1 MKKQELLIK
10 SREAMLSAVQIYN
23 NPQITFKSETFISL
37 AVISWTYLL
46 HTYYA
51 NNGVDYR
58 YYKKKDSRK
67 YYDRTKHG
75 AYKHWELERCL
86 DDKNSPIDSETTNN
100 LKFLIGIRHEI
111 EHQMTNKI
119 DESISAKLQ
128 ACSINYNYY
137 IKKLFGNEY
146 GVDNQL
152 GFAIQFSPVTPE
164 QKKDLLNNN
173 KLANNVKNFISEFEE
188 KLTEEDVRSPKY
200 AYRLLFT
207 PLNANRKGQ
216 ADQVIEFV
224 RSGTEGSEQLNKA
237 YAVIKETEKKKYRAK
252 EVVQIMHDKGYTWFN
267 TSMMTDYWKNTLGS
281 RESYGVLLS
290 NNQWFWYDNWI
301 PVIEAYC
308 KKTHPTIKPES
319 VKNGYYAS
327 EIVAKM
333 VQLGYEN
340 FTTNSFVK
348 FWRDHMHID
357 KNNTKYGYTMPNQRY
372 VWTEEFLQL
381 VKEYCEDNKSLFM
394 EKDII

>member
-51 NNGVDYR
+51 NNGIDYR
-58 YYKKKDSRK
+58 YYKMKGSRK

-137 IKKLFGNEY
+137 IKNLFGKEY

-164 QKKDLLNNN
+164 QKKDLLNNS
-173 KLANNVKNFISEFEE
+173 KLTNNVKNFISEFEE
-188 KLTEEDVRSPKY
+188 NLKEEDVRSPKY

-207 PLNANRKGQ
+207 PLNVNRKGQ
-216 ADQVIEFV
+216 ADQVIEFLK
-224 RSGTEGSEQLNKA
+224 SGTEGSEQLNKA

-252 EVVQIMHDKGYTWFN
+252 DVVQIMHDKGYTWFN

-281 RESYGVLLS
+281 RENYGILLS
-290 NNQWFWYDNWI
+290 NNQWFWYENWI
-301 PVIEAYC
+301 PIIEAHC
-308 KKTHPTIKPES
+308 RKTHPTIKPES
-319 VKNGYYAS
+319 IKNGYYAS
-327 EIVAKM
+327 EIVSEM

-340 FTTNSFVK
+340 FTMNSFVK
-348 FWRDHMHID
+348 FWRNHMNIN
-357 KNNTKYGYTMPNQRY
+357 KNNTKYGYSMPNNRF
-372 VWTEEFLQL
+372 VWTDEFFQL
-381 VKEYCEDNKSLFM
+381 VKKYCENNKMSFIKK
-394 EKDII
+394 E

>member
-51 NNGVDYR
+51 NNGIDYR
-58 YYKKKDSRK
+58 YYKMKGSRE

-137 IKKLFGNEY
+137 IKNLFGKEY

-164 QKKDLLNNN
+164 QKKDLLNNS
-173 KLANNVKNFISEFEE
+173 KLTNNVKNFISEFEE
-188 KLTEEDVRSPKY
+188 NLKEEDVRSPKY

-207 PLNANRKGQ
+207 PLNVNRKGQ
-216 ADQVIEFV
+216 ADKVIEFLK
-224 RSGTEGSEQLNKA
+224 SGTEGSEQLNKA

-252 EVVQIMHDKGYTWFN
+252 DVVQIMHDKGYTWFN

-281 RESYGVLLS
+281 RENYGILLS
-290 NNQWFWYDNWI
+290 NNQWFWYENWI
-301 PVIEAYC
+301 PIIEAHC
-308 KKTHPTIKPES
+308 RKTHPTIKPES
-319 VKNGYYAS
+319 IKNGYYAS
-327 EIVAKM
+327 EIVSEM

-340 FTTNSFVK
+340 FTMNSFVK
-348 FWRDHMHID
+348 FWRNHMNIN
-357 KNNTKYGYTMPNQRY
+357 KNNTKYGYSMPNNRF
-372 VWTEEFLQL
+372 VWTDEFFQL
-381 VKEYCEDNKSLFM
+381 VKKYCENNKMSFIKK
-394 EKDII
+394 E

>member
-51 NNGVDYR
+51 NNGIDYR
-58 YYKKKDSRK
+58 YYKMKGSRK

-137 IKKLFGNEY
+137 IKNLFGKEY

-152 GFAIQFSPVTPE
+152 GFAIQFSPVTLE
-164 QKKDLLNNN
+164 QKKDLLNNS
-173 KLANNVKNFISEFEE
+173 KLTNNVKNFISEFEE
-188 KLTEEDVRSPKY
+188 NLKEEDVRSPKY

-216 ADQVIEFV
+216 ADKVIEFLK
-224 RSGTEGSEQLNKA
+224 SGTEGSEQLNKA

-252 EVVQIMHDKGYTWFN
+252 DVVQIMHDKGYTWFN

-281 RESYGVLLS
+281 RENYGILLS
-290 NNQWFWYDNWI
+290 NNQWFWYENWI
-301 PVIEAYC
+301 PIIEAHC
-308 KKTHPTIKPES
+308 RKTHPTIKPES
-319 VKNGYYAS
+319 IKNGYYAS
-327 EIVAKM
+327 EIVSEM

-340 FTTNSFVK
+340 FTMNSFVK
-348 FWRDHMHID
+348 FWRNHMNIN
-357 KNNTKYGYTMPNQRY
+357 KNNTKYGYSMPNNRF
-372 VWTEEFLQL
+372 VWTDEFFQL
-381 VKEYCEDNKSLFM
+381 VKKYCEDNKMSFIKK
-394 EKDII
+394 E

>member
-51 NNGVDYR
+51 NNGIDYR
-58 YYKKKDSRK
+58 YYKMKGSRK

-137 IKKLFGNEY
+137 IKKLFGKEY

-164 QKKDLLNNN
+164 QKKDLLNNS
-173 KLANNVKNFISEFEE
+173 KLTNNVKNFISEFEE
-188 KLTEEDVRSPKY
+188 NLKEEDVRSPKY

-216 ADQVIEFV
+216 ADKVIEFLK
-224 RSGTEGSEQLNKA
+224 SGTEGSEQLNKA

-252 EVVQIMHDKGYTWFN
+252 DVVQIMHDKGYTWFN

-281 RESYGVLLS
+281 RENYGILLS
-290 NNQWFWYDNWI
+290 NNQWFWYENWI
-301 PVIEAYC
+301 PVIEAHC
-308 KKTHPTIKPES
+308 RKTHPTIKPES
-319 VKNGYYAS
+319 IKNGYYAS
-327 EIVAKM
+327 EIVSEM

-340 FTTNSFVK
+340 FTMNSFVK
-348 FWRDHMHID
+348 FWRNHMNIN
-357 KNNTKYGYTMPNQRY
+357 KNNTKYGYGMPNNRF
-372 VWTEEFLQL
+372 VWTDEFFQL
-381 VKEYCEDNKSLFM
+381 VKKYCEDNKMNFI
-394 EKDII
+394 EKE

>member
-51 NNGVDYR
+51 NNGIDYR
-58 YYKKKDSRK
+58 YYKMKGSRK

-137 IKKLFGNEY
+137 IKNLFGKEY

-164 QKKDLLNNN
+164 QKKDLLNNS
-173 KLANNVKNFISEFEE
+173 KLTNNVKNFISEFEE
-188 KLTEEDVRSPKY
+188 NLKEEDVRSPKY

-216 ADQVIEFV
+216 ADKVIEFLK
-224 RSGTEGSEQLNKA
+224 SGTEGSEQLNKA

-252 EVVQIMHDKGYTWFN
+252 DVVQIMHDKGYTWFN

-281 RESYGVLLS
+281 RENYGILLS
-290 NNQWFWYDNWI
+290 NNQWFWYENWI
-301 PVIEAYC
+301 PIIEAHC
-308 KKTHPTIKPES
+308 RKTHPTIKPES
-319 VKNGYYAS
+319 IKNGYYAS
-327 EIVAKM
+327 EIVSEM

-340 FTTNSFVK
+340 FTMNSFVK
-348 FWRDHMHID
+348 FWRNHMNIN
-357 KNNTKYGYTMPNQRY
+357 KNNTKYGYSMPNNRF
-372 VWTEEFLQL
+372 VWTDEFFQL
-381 VKEYCEDNKSLFM
+381 VKKYCENNKMSFIKK
-394 EKDII
+394 E

>member
-51 NNGVDYR
+51 NNGIDYR
-58 YYKKKDSRK
+58 YYKMKGSRK

-137 IKKLFGNEY
+137 IKKLFGKEY

-164 QKKDLLNNN
+164 QKKDLLNNS
-173 KLANNVKNFISEFEE
+173 KLTNNVKNFISEFEE
-188 KLTEEDVRSPKY
+188 NLKEEDVRSPKY

-216 ADQVIEFV
+216 ADKVIEFLK
-224 RSGTEGSEQLNKA
+224 SGTEGSEQLNKA

-252 EVVQIMHDKGYTWFN
+252 DVVQIMHDKGYTWFN

-281 RESYGVLLS
+281 RENYGILLS
-290 NNQWFWYDNWI
+290 NNQWFWYENWI
-301 PVIEAYC
+301 PIIEAHC
-308 KKTHPTIKPES
+308 RKTHPTIKPES
-319 VKNGYYAS
+319 IKNGYYAS
-327 EIVAKM
+327 EIVSEM

-340 FTTNSFVK
+340 FTMNSFVK
-348 FWRDHMHID
+348 FWI
-357 KNNTKYGYTMPNQRY
+357 
-372 VWTEEFLQL
+372 
-381 VKEYCEDNKSLFM
+381 KS
-394 EKDII
+394 I

>member
-51 NNGVDYR
+51 NNGIDYR
-58 YYKKKDSRK
+58 YYKMKGSRK

-137 IKKLFGNEY
+137 IKKLFGKEY

-164 QKKDLLNNN
+164 QKKDLLNNS
-173 KLANNVKNFISEFEE
+173 KLTNNVKNFISEFEE
-188 KLTEEDVRSPKY
+188 NLKEEDVRSPKY

-216 ADQVIEFV
+216 ADKVIEFLK
-224 RSGTEGSEQLNKA
+224 SGTEGSEQLNKA

-252 EVVQIMHDKGYTWFN
+252 DVVQIMHDKGYTWFN

-281 RESYGVLLS
+281 RENYGILLS
-290 NNQWFWYDNWI
+290 NNQWFWYENWI
-301 PVIEAYC
+301 PVIEAHC
-308 KKTHPTIKPES
+308 KKTQPTIKPES
-319 VKNGYYAS
+319 IKNGYYAS
-327 EIVAKM
+327 EIVSEM

-340 FTTNSFVK
+340 FTMNSFVK
-348 FWRDHMHID
+348 FWRNHMNIN
-357 KNNTKYGYTMPNQRY
+357 KNNTKYGYSMPNNRF
-372 VWTEEFLQL
+372 VWTDEFFQL
-381 VKEYCEDNKSLFM
+381 VKKYCEDNKMNFIKK
-394 EKDII
+394 E

>member
-51 NNGVDYR
+51 NNGIDYR
-58 YYKKKDSRK
+58 YYKMKGSRK

-137 IKKLFGNEY
+137 IKNLFGKEY

-164 QKKDLLNNN
+164 QKKDLLNNS
-173 KLANNVKNFISEFEE
+173 KLTNNVKNFISEFEE
-188 KLTEEDVRSPKY
+188 NLKEEDVRSPKY

-207 PLNANRKGQ
+207 PLNVNRKGQ
-216 ADQVIEFV
+216 ADKVIEFLK
-224 RSGTEGSEQLNKA
+224 SGTEGSEQLNKA
-237 YAVIKETEKKKYRAK
+237 YDVIKETEKKKYRAK
-252 EVVQIMHDKGYTWFN
+252 DVVQIMHDKGYTWFN

-281 RESYGVLLS
+281 RENYGILLS
-290 NNQWFWYDNWI
+290 NNQWFWYENWI
-301 PVIEAYC
+301 PIIEAHC
-308 KKTHPTIKPES
+308 RKTHPTIKPES
-319 VKNGYYAS
+319 IKNGYYAS
-327 EIVAKM
+327 EIVSEM

-340 FTTNSFVK
+340 FTMNSFVK
-348 FWRDHMHID
+348 FWRNHMNIN
-357 KNNTKYGYTMPNQRY
+357 KNNTKYGYSMPNNRF
-372 VWTEEFLQL
+372 VWTDEFFQL
-381 VKEYCEDNKSLFM
+381 VKKYCENNKMSFIKK
-394 EKDII
+394 E

>member
-51 NNGVDYR
+51 NNGIDYR
-58 YYKKKDSRK
+58 YYKMKGSRK

-137 IKKLFGNEY
+137 IKNLFGREY

-164 QKKDLLNNN
+164 QKKDLLNNS
-173 KLANNVKNFISEFEE
+173 KLTNNVRNFISEFEE
-188 KLTEEDVRSPKY
+188 NLKEEDVRSPKY

-216 ADQVIEFV
+216 ADKVIEFLK
-224 RSGTEGSEQLNKA
+224 SGTEGSEQLNKA

-252 EVVQIMHDKGYTWFN
+252 DVVQIMHDKGYTWFN

-281 RESYGVLLS
+281 RENYGILLS
-290 NNQWFWYDNWI
+290 NNQWFWYENWI
-301 PVIEAYC
+301 PIIEAHC
-308 KKTHPTIKPES
+308 RKTHPTIKPES
-319 VKNGYYAS
+319 IKNGYYAS
-327 EIVAKM
+327 EIVSEM

-340 FTTNSFVK
+340 FTMNSFVK
-348 FWRDHMHID
+348 FWRNHMNIN
-357 KNNTKYGYTMPNQRY
+357 KNNTEYGYSMPNNRF
-372 VWTEEFLQL
+372 VWTDEFFQL
-381 VKEYCEDNKSLFM
+381 VKKYCEDNKMSFIKK
-394 EKDII
+394 E

>member
-1 MKKQELLIK
+1 
-10 SREAMLSAVQIYN
+10 MLSAVQIYN

-51 NNGVDYR
+51 NNGIDYR
-58 YYKKKDSRK
+58 YYKMKGSRK

-137 IKKLFGNEY
+137 IKNLFGKEY

-164 QKKDLLNNN
+164 QKKDLLNNS
-173 KLANNVKNFISEFEE
+173 KLTNNVKNFISEFEE
-188 KLTEEDVRSPKY
+188 NLKEEDVRSPKY

-207 PLNANRKGQ
+207 PLNVNRKGQ
-216 ADQVIEFV
+216 ADKVIEFLK
-224 RSGTEGSEQLNKA
+224 SGTEGSEQLNKA

-252 EVVQIMHDKGYTWFN
+252 DVVQIMHDKGYTWFN

-281 RESYGVLLS
+281 RENYGILLS
-290 NNQWFWYDNWI
+290 NNQWFWYENWI
-301 PVIEAYC
+301 PIIEAHC
-308 KKTHPTIKPES
+308 RKTHPTIKPES
-319 VKNGYYAS
+319 IKNGYYAS
-327 EIVAKM
+327 EIVSEM

-340 FTTNSFVK
+340 FTMNSFVK
-348 FWRDHMHID
+348 FWRNHMNIN
-357 KNNTKYGYTMPNQRY
+357 KNNTKYGYSMPNNRF
-372 VWTEEFLQL
+372 VWTDEFFQL
-381 VKEYCEDNKSLFM
+381 VKKYCENNKMSFIKK
-394 EKDII
+394 E

>member
-51 NNGVDYR
+51 NNGIDYR
-58 YYKKKDSRK
+58 YYKMKGSRK

-137 IKKLFGNEY
+137 IKNLFGKEY

-164 QKKDLLNNN
+164 QKKDLLNNS
-173 KLANNVKNFISEFEE
+173 KLTNNVKNFISEFEE
-188 KLTEEDVRSPKY
+188 NLKEEDVRSPKY

-216 ADQVIEFV
+216 ADKVIEFLK
-224 RSGTEGSEQLNKA
+224 SGTEGSEQLNKA

-252 EVVQIMHDKGYTWFN
+252 DVVQIMHDKGYTWFN

-281 RESYGVLLS
+281 RENYGILLS
-290 NNQWFWYDNWI
+290 NNQWFWYENWI
-301 PVIEAYC
+301 PIIEAHC
-308 KKTHPTIKPES
+308 RKTHPTIKPES
-319 VKNGYYAS
+319 IKNGYYAS
-327 EIVAKM
+327 EIVPEM

-340 FTTNSFVK
+340 FTMNSFVK
-348 FWRDHMHID
+348 FWRNHMNIN
-357 KNNTKYGYTMPNQRY
+357 KNNTKYGYSMPNNRF
-372 VWTEEFLQL
+372 VWTDEFFQL
-381 VKEYCEDNKSLFM
+381 VKKYCENNKMSFIKK
-394 EKDII
+394 E